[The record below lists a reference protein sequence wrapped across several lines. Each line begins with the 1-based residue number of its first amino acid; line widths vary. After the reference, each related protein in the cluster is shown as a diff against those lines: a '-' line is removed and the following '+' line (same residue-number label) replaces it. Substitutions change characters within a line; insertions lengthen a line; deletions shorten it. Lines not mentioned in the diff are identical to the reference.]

1 MLWKLFCF
9 PLSGEIMSKLEADPK
24 VIGLAD
30 AAVFP
35 NLKERRVGMVDQLER
50 CQRALSDFLEERRSR
65 FPRFYF
71 IGGKDTAV
79 STFSSSASTGP
90 QSFFQTT
97 TCSRSLV
104 RAKTRRSFRATS
116 RSSTRAFTV

>member
-1 MLWKLFCF
+1 MYLEPVFGRGALPSEQGRFKRVEDDFRDV
-9 PLSGEIMSKLEADPK
+9 MSKLEADPK

-35 NLKERRVGMVDQLER
+35 NLKEKLVGMVDQLER

-71 IGGKDTAV
+71 IGGA
-79 STFSSSASTGP
+79 
-90 QSFFQTT
+90 
-97 TCSRSLV
+97 
-104 RAKTRRSFRATS
+104 
-116 RSSTRAFTV
+116 